1 MHARLQAVR
10 TLPEQFNTPEAAG
23 FLMNVIAGHPGFR
36 SIHLFL
42 QIGSRRG
49 LNVTL
54 WDSLENAVAAPDR
67 TRSVMGP
74 RPFTLD
80 LDEVYDV
87 LASTSGPATPGE
99 ARVCQISWFDG
110 PRSAEQNDA
119 MLRAGEHRI
128 GPAIATMPGLVA
140 TYVLCHP
147 GDSSVAILTMAT
159 STEAL
164 DRAAGIV
171 FSTALLPGEDPAL
184 LTGPDRVEV
193 YKIENQLFASAP
205 VA

>member
-23 FLMNVIAGHPGFR
+23 FLMNVIGGHPGFR

-42 QIGSRRG
+42 QIGSRRA

-54 WDSLENAVAAPDR
+54 WNSLEDAMAAPDR
-67 TRSVMGP
+67 TRAVMGP

-87 LASTSGPATPGE
+87 LAATNGPSTPEE
-99 ARVCQISWFDG
+99 ARVCQVSWFEG

-119 MLRAGEHRI
+119 LLRAGEQRI

-171 FSTALLPGEDPAL
+171 FSTTLLPGEDPAL

-193 YKIENQLFASAP
+193 YKVENQLFASAP

>member
-10 TLPEQFNTPEAAG
+10 TLPEQLNTPEAAG
-23 FLMNVIAGHPGFR
+23 FLMNVIGGHPGFR

-42 QIGSRRG
+42 QIGSRRA

-54 WDSLENAVAAPDR
+54 WDSLEDAVAATDR

-87 LASTSGPATPGE
+87 LATTSGPATPEE
-99 ARVCQISWFDG
+99 ARVAQVSWFDG

-119 MLRAGEHRI
+119 MLRAGQDRI
-128 GPAIATMPGLVA
+128 GPAIAAVPGLVA

-171 FSTALLPGEDPAL
+171 FSTVLLPGEDPAL

-193 YKIENQLFASAP
+193 YKVDNQLFASAP